1 MAIEMIACCTLTFI
15 FLLVTVFLL
24 RRPRDLTFQPVDMT
38 PSEMSWHD
46 HISSYHH
53 GVQIADLVGHEKE
66 TGPYAKRVKLPK
78 NFIQKPHYHL
88 ERARTIT
95 IISGTLYLAYGDKY
109 DESRLKAFPPG
120 SFITEPRKVSHFVV
134 TKSEEVVLQVCG
146 IGPSKSVY
154 LDNILK
160 N

>member
-1 MAIEMIACCTLTFI
+1 MGIEIIGCCILTFI
-15 FLLVTVFLL
+15 LLLVIVFLL
-24 RRPRDLTFQPVDMT
+24 RPARDLTFKAIDLT
-38 PSEMSWHD
+38 PSDMQWVD

-53 GVQIADLVGHEKE
+53 GIQIVDLVGHEKRS
-66 TGPYAKRVKLPK
+66 GPYARRVKLPA
-78 NFIQKPHYHL
+78 NFIQNPHYHL

-109 DESRLKAFPPG
+109 DESKLKAFPPG

-154 LDNILK
+154 LDKLV
-160 N
+160 